1 MRIRLIVFPAAH
13 RLRGIRE
20 ERDLRALYQWL
31 GDMGMTKKGRK
42 YLDRMVVEL
51 KRIALE
57 KVAVVN
63 CGETWCKVR
72 KYDRYKKCYMWVL
85 VNKVECVVI
94 FFYEYGPVGVTC

>member
-1 MRIRLIVFPAAH
+1 MRNW
-13 RLRGIRE
+13 
-20 ERDLRALYQWL
+20 Q
-31 GDMGMTKKGRK
+31 KKGK
-42 YLDRMVVEL
+42 EYLDRMVVEL
-51 KRIALE
+51 KRIARE